1 MFPLGDSAV
10 VQYVGTNMS
19 DAAKSMGTISNF
31 QFWNSSY
38 PHTYVNEWNVDDDD
52 DDKIYD

>member
-38 PHTYVNEWNVDDDD
+38 PRAYVNEWNVDDDD